1 VIPELNAVLVF
12 AAGLASVLS
21 PCVVPVVPLIVTGTA
36 DDHKARPL
44 LIVAGLAAAFITM
57 GIVTSLFGAAI
68 GPWMYKA
75 EKVVGVVIILFG
87 LMLAAEINVFK
98 HLGVFSR
105 LATHAGGRTNGLVLG
120 FLLGII
126 WIPCV
131 GPMLSGVLALVA
143 TQQQLAGGV
152 GYLLIYSAGFA
163 VPMLL
168 VAYASQSVRSRFRSL
183 ASHQRAIGFASGAL
197 LSALGLF
204 IVVKGVAAF
213 GALWQFVPTR

>member
-1 VIPELNAVLVF
+1 MTVELSAVLVF
-12 AAGLASVLS
+12 TAGVASVLS

-44 LIVAGLAAAFITM
+44 LIVAGLAIAFITM
-57 GIVTSLFGAAI
+57 GVVTSLFGAAI

-75 EKVVGVVIILFG
+75 EKMVGAIIVLFG
-87 LMLAAEINVFK
+87 ILLAADSNVFK
-98 HLGVFSR
+98 HLGALSR

-120 FLLGII
+120 FLLGVI

-143 TQQQLAGGV
+143 TQQNLAGGV

-163 VPMLL
+163 VPMLI
-168 VAYASQSVRSRFRSL
+168 VAYASQAVRGRFR
-183 ASHQRAIGFASGAL
+183 AMAAHQRTIRIVSGAL
-197 LSALGLF
+197 LMGLGLF
-204 IVVKGVAAF
+204 IVFKGVAAF
-213 GALWQFVPTR
+213 GALWSFVPSR